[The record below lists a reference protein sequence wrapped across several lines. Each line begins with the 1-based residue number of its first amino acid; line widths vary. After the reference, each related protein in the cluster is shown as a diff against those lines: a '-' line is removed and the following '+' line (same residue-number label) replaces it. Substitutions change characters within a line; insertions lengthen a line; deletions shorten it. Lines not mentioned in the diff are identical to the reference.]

1 MIRRISA
8 VVTLTFASLL
18 VTAGAAMA
26 QTSSYPVAPSP
37 TTMVKGASGTRGG
50 GTAFTG
56 SSQIPF
62 ATIMIVALVGAGVA
76 ALPVGPR
83 PGPPFA
89 RRSARRPARGV
100 PGPPQP
106 EGRPG

>member
-1 MIRRISA
+1 MMRRIYA

-26 QTSSYPVAPSP
+26 QTSSYPVTPSP

-62 ATIMIVALVGAGVA
+62 GTLMIVVLVVAGVA
-76 ALPVGPR
+76 ALFV
-83 PGPPFA
+83 A
-89 RRSARRPARGV
+89 RRRAARFAG
-100 PGPPQP
+100 
-106 EGRPG
+106 

>member
-1 MIRRISA
+1 MMRRISA

-26 QTSSYPVAPSP
+26 QTSSYPVSPSP
-37 TTMVKGASGTRGG
+37 TTIVKGASGARGG

-62 ATIMIVALVGAGVA
+62 GTLMIVVLVVAGVA
-76 ALPVGPR
+76 ALFV
-83 PGPPFA
+83 A
-89 RRSARRPARGV
+89 RRRAARFAG
-100 PGPPQP
+100 
-106 EGRPG
+106 